1 MNELPPSVK
10 KRRKPVKVAKTAA
23 VAAQPIAVGGSEV
36 LPDVK
41 QVALETETET
51 GKPKGKRVKPPKAD
65 KPKKLVKPPKPP
77 KEKKVKPPRVRR
89 TTNPELAEIQRQILK
104 EALESS
110 SFEELEVVT
119 GQNANRLKN
128 LYYKRSDKPL
138 TPEEVSLITG
148 VIQSSKH
155 DRKRNDL
162 LTSLDGQGMAE
173 ILLDWAT
180 RLDVAPDDYE
190 TIGYLLGVSSYTV
203 SLWSEGKCKPQDINM
218 MRYQMVVEL
227 LERQLQMAKERLRI
241 PDSLKD

>member
-1 MNELPPSVK
+1 MNELPPPVK
-10 KRRKPVKVAKTAA
+10 KRRKPVKLAA
-23 VAAQPIAVGGSEV
+23 AADQPIAVGGSEV
-36 LPDVK
+36 LPDVQ
-41 QVALETETET
+41 QVAPETEPET
-51 GKPKGKRVKPPKAD
+51 GKPKGKRGRPPKAD

-77 KEKKVKPPRVRR
+77 KPPREKKVKPPRVRR
-89 TTNPELAEIQRQILK
+89 TTNPELADIQRQILK

-155 DRKRNDL
+155 DRKRNHL

-173 ILLDWAT
+173 ILIDWAT
-180 RLDVAPDDYE
+180 RLDVPPDDYE

-203 SLWSEGKCKPQDINM
+203 SLWAEGKCKPQDINM

-227 LERQLQMAKERLRI
+227 LERQLQVAKERLRI